1 MHAGHDG
8 PPNGALWPQLQAM
21 ANAFLKQDSA
31 SHRRD
36 ILDLAHR
43 SDGTIA
49 VIDLPRTAD
58 QPYGKKKPPS
68 SVKNPRIFRR
78 PAKPPWKIA
87 SFSSLIHHRQD
98 DTEIPEEGLDREEM
112 GHDRFRFTETG
123 DPSRSIGDIGRFE
136 ASARAGLFFHELLEK
151 IDFTTTS
158 TDEQWLRL
166 VDERMRHCGFDRH
179 WREPI
184 MAMLQRVT
192 HTPLHR
198 HDGASYVL
206 HQVAPQQRLNELAFH
221 LPLGAVNA
229 ASLGQAFSACRQ
241 PIFQNRLPILMK
253 QLDFTLSGGYL
264 KGYID
269 LVLRQDDRYFIIDWK
284 SNLLGGMFEDYR
296 LSRLAEIMETDFYFL
311 QYHLYTLA
319 LDQYLRSSCPDYSY
333 QRDFGGIYYLF
344 IRGMRSFAGSTTGVF
359 FDRPAPELIEDL
371 RRALGIPST
380 TIKELRQTF

>member
-1 MHAGHDG
+1 
-8 PPNGALWPQLQAM
+8 M

-36 ILDLAHR
+36 IRDLAHR

-49 VIDLPRTAD
+49 VIDLPQTAD
-58 QPYGKKKPPS
+58 QSSGKKKPPA
-68 SVKNPRIFRR
+68 SVENSRIFRR

-87 SFSSLIHHRQD
+87 SFSSFIHHRHD

-112 GHDRFRFTETG
+112 GHVQFRVTETG
-123 DPSRSIGDIGRFE
+123 DPSQSIGDIGRFE

-151 IDFTTTS
+151 IDFTAAPA
-158 TDEQWLRL
+158 DAPWRHL
-166 VDERMRHCGFDRH
+166 VENRIRHYGFDHH

-184 MAMLQRVT
+184 MAMLQRVI
-192 HTPLHR
+192 HTPLQN
-198 HDGASYVL
+198 HDGSIYAL
-206 HQVAPQQRLNELAFH
+206 HQVSSKQRLNELAFH
-221 LPLGAVNA
+221 LPLGAVTA

-241 PIFQNRLPILMK
+241 PVFQDRLPMLMN

-269 LVLRQDDRYFIIDWK
+269 LVLRHDHRYFIVDWK

-296 LSRLAEIMETDFYFL
+296 PSRLGKVMESDFYFL

-319 LDQYLRSSCPDYSY
+319 LDQYLRSCCPDYSY

-359 FDRPAPELIEDL
+359 FDRPAPELIGDL

-380 TIKELRQTF
+380 TIEDLHQAF